1 MSIARDRSRSRSGQ
15 WAQRCVVAF
24 GAAVAVLFSAS
35 IPAGAATVRHVNKAA
50 ANCSDSGPG
59 TAGTPLCTIGAAAGR
74 AVAGDTVLVHTG
86 TYAEQVTVLSS
97 GTAALPITFA
107 EAPGATVTVRGG
119 VNGFRINSRSFVTVR
134 GFTVVDTTGHGINVT
149 QSAHITIEDNNV
161 SGSGTRALGAT
172 GRGISLATTTDSLVR
187 RNVTH
192 DNSDAGIFLGL
203 GSTGNVVS
211 GNRSSRNARGY
222 VRAAVGIDVRG
233 ASSQVSSNVVFDNED
248 SGINIW
254 DGAANSRVVNNVSYR
269 NGDHGIDNKGSN
281 NTRILSNTV
290 YRATNSG
297 IEVVN
302 STGVTLANNIS
313 ADNGSSDGNVFV
325 DSLSAPTISLDYD
338 LLHRS
343 SPGTIIDFDG
353 ERYDTLAEFVAA
365 TGHEDHGRGGNP
377 RFRNAAAGNFALTA
391 GSPAIDSAN
400 SGVTGH
406 PSVDAKGRA
415 RRDDP
420 DTPNTGVGPRTFD
433 DRGAYEFAPK

>member
-1 MSIARDRSRSRSGQ
+1 MSIARVHSGSRSGR
-15 WAQRCVVAF
+15 WALRCVVAV
-24 GAAVAVLFSAS
+24 GAAVAVLFTAS
-35 IPAGAATVRHVNKAA
+35 VPAGAATVRHVNKGA

-59 TAGTPLCTIGAAAGR
+59 TGGTPLCTIGAAAGR

-86 TYAEQVTVLSS
+86 TYAEQVNVVSS

-119 VNGFRINSRSFVTVR
+119 VNGFRISSRSWIEVR

-149 QSAHITIEDNNV
+149 KSTHITIEDNNV
-161 SGSGTRALGAT
+161 SGAGEQTLGAT
-172 GRGISLATTTDSLVR
+172 GRGISLATTTNSFVR

-211 GNRSSRNARGY
+211 GNRSSRNARGFA
-222 VRAAVGIDVRG
+222 RAAVGIDVRG
-233 ASSQVSSNVVFDNED
+233 ASTQVSSNLVFDNED

-254 DGAANSRVVNNVSYR
+254 DGAANSLVTNNVSYR

-290 YRATNSG
+290 YRAANSG

-302 STGVTLANNIS
+302 STGITLANNIS
-313 ADNGSSDGNVFV
+313 ADNGASDGSIFV

-338 LLHRS
+338 LLFLS
-343 SPGTIIDFDG
+343 TSGTIIDFDG
-353 ERYDTLAEFVAA
+353 EEYDSLAEFVVA
-365 TGHEDHGRGGNP
+365 TGREDHGLEGNP
-377 RFRNAAAGNFALTA
+377 SFRNAAGGNFSLTA

-406 PSVDAKGRA
+406 PSVDSKGRA

-420 DTPNTGVGPRTFD
+420 NTPNTGAGPRTFD
-433 DRGAYEFAPK
+433 DRGANEFAPK